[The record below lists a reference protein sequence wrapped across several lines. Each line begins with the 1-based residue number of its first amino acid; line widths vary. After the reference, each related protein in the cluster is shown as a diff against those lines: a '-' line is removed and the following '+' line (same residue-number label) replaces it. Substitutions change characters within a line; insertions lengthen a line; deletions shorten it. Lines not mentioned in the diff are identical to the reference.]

1 MKLYFE
7 DRFGREREIAVVAD
21 KDAAL
26 KEIDNFLKA
35 YNYKSYY
42 TRYWTRDGVTTF
54 DVGSHTEFFHLKED

>member
-7 DRFGREREIAVVAD
+7 DRFGREREIAEVAD
-21 KDAAL
+21 QAAAM
-26 KEIDNFLKA
+26 KEIKNFLDK

-54 DVGSHTEFFHLKED
+54 DVGSHTEFFKLKES